1 MNICANMCVH
11 MHVEAIKQ
19 SWSLCFP
26 STEIASMSRRICF
39 KKISN
44 D

>member
-1 MNICANMCVH
+1 MCVY

-26 STEIASMSRRICF
+26 SAEIANMSHRICF
-39 KKISN
+39 KKNLMIKCKS
-44 D
+44 